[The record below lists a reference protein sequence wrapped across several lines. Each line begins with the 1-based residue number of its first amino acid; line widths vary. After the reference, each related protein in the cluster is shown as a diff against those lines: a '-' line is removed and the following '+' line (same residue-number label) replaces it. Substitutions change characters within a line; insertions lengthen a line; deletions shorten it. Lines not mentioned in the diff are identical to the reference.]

1 MIYVIFLLLFFMLN
15 FGNICFCLAVQESKM
30 ELHGSAVYVMFG
42 YWTSINKT
50 IQKCMAIQN
59 FIFKKDRGRYYPDW
73 MLILDRS
80 TKRGL
85 DSREK
90 HYFEV
95 SILR

>member
-1 MIYVIFLLLFFMLN
+1 MIYVIFLLLFFILN

-59 FIFKKDRGRYYPDW
+59 FIFKANSHQSH
-73 MLILDRS
+73 L
-80 TKRGL
+80 
-85 DSREK
+85 
-90 HYFEV
+90 
-95 SILR
+95 